1 MDWRSV
7 TFTYPK
13 LAIYAMMLAKSN
25 TGVCV
30 MKKHLKNFSLVLSGV
45 VLGVAVSFSGE
56 ISAATSK
63 LLGGKVGKVMTVSLD
78 DKKIGDAP
86 VIGGTSYVPVRT
98 AANELGLEVAVEGN
112 EIKLTTPEEVSEPV
126 VTTPVEQP
134 AAEVDSEQK
143 QELNNKIEEA
153 KRSINSK
160 EKSLE
165 FKRQQLSDFKTAA
178 EADPSGKTPLWT
190 MVTEMQKDV
199 DAGQK
204 SVDTLKAE
212 LASLESQLAELK

>member
-1 MDWRSV
+1 
-7 TFTYPK
+7 
-13 LAIYAMMLAKSN
+13 
-25 TGVCV
+25 
-30 MKKHLKNFSLVLSGV
+30 MKKIVKNISLVLGGV
-45 VLGVAVSFSGE
+45 VLGVAISFSGE

-63 LLGGKVGKVMTVSLD
+63 LLGGKVGKVMTVTLD
-78 DKKIGDAP
+78 NKRIGEAP

-98 AANELGLEVAVEGN
+98 AANELGLEVKVSGD

-134 AAEVDSEQK
+134 AVETDSTQK

-153 KRSINSK
+153 KRSITSK

-165 FKRQQLSDFKTAA
+165 FKRQQLVDFKTAA

-212 LASLESQLAELK
+212 LADLEAQLAALK

>member
-1 MDWRSV
+1 
-7 TFTYPK
+7 
-13 LAIYAMMLAKSN
+13 
-25 TGVCV
+25 
-30 MKKHLKNFSLVLSGV
+30 MKKVVKNISLVLGGV
-45 VLGVAVSFSGE
+45 VLGVAISFSGE

-63 LLGGKVGKVMTVSLD
+63 LLGGKVGKVMTVTLD
-78 DKKIGDAP
+78 NKSIGEAP

-98 AANELGLEVAVEGN
+98 AANELGLEVKVSGN
-112 EIKLTTPEEVSEPV
+112 EIKLTTPEEVNEPV
-126 VTTPVEQP
+126 VTTPTEQP
-134 AAEVDSEQK
+134 VVEVDSDKK
-143 QELNNKIEEA
+143 QAVSQEIETA
-153 KRSINSK
+153 KRSLQSA

-165 FKRQQLSDFKTAA
+165 LNRKQLTDFKTAA

-212 LASLESQLAELK
+212 LASLEAQLAALK